1 MNKRQNYSILKAK
14 YDKVNK
20 GNARIT
26 QSSLFLTK
34 PISSSVTSYTFDVL
48 ETQTQSLTND
58 QIRLNLNDEF
68 NITEIGLYLVGYVG
82 KRGEEGFVENTKIFT
97 YSPYHLDYVEA
108 VKLQNFYAGTFK
120 IAINNIVFMEKW
132 DTAKHEFVTRTQI
145 NPYKVGVDA
154 TPVMA
159 VENSQNLSRDGIYPL
174 ANIITLSGAKK
185 NDLTINL
192 PTAISSATF
201 PYVDSQAVST
211 SITIDRVGV
220 LLRGFNSQNSA
231 SFQR

>member
-1 MNKRQNYSILKAK
+1 MNRRQNFSILKAK

-20 GNARIT
+20 GNVRLT

-34 PISSSVTSYTFDVL
+34 PISQSVTTYNFDVL

-68 NITEIGLYLVGYVG
+68 NITEIGLYLVGYIG
-82 KRGEEGFVENTKIFT
+82 DNTRDTFNPNTKLFT
-97 YSPYHLDYVEA
+97 YAPYHLSLADA
-108 VKLQNFYAGTFK
+108 TKLQNFYAGTFK

-132 DTAKHEFVTRTQI
+132 DTAKHECVTRTQI

-154 TPVMA
+154 TPVLA
-159 VENSQNLSRDGIYPL
+159 VENSQNLAKDGIYPL

-185 NDLTINL
+185 NDLTITL
-192 PTAISSATF
+192 PDAIKPAVF
-201 PYVDSQAVST
+201 PYVDSQGVAHT
-211 SITIDRVGV
+211 ITIDRVGV

-231 SFQR
+231 SFQK

>member
-14 YDKVNK
+14 YDKINK

-34 PISSSVTSYTFDVL
+34 PINQNVTSYTFDVL
-48 ETQTQSLTND
+48 ETQTQSLQND
-58 QIRLNLNDEF
+58 EIRLNLNDEF
-68 NITEIGLYLVGYVG
+68 NITEIGLYLCGYIG
-82 KRGEEGFVENTKIFT
+82 DNTSDSFNPNTKLFT
-97 YSPYHLDYVEA
+97 YAPFHLSLADA
-108 VKLQNFYAGTFK
+108 TKLQSFYAGTFK

-132 DTAKHEFVTRTQI
+132 DTAKHECVTRTQI
-145 NPYKVGVDA
+145 NSYAVGVDA

-192 PTAISSATF
+192 PNAIKPATF
-201 PYVDSQAVST
+201 TYTDSNNVRST
-211 SITIDRVGV
+211 FTIDRVAC

-231 SFQR
+231 SFQK